1 MIRILLVDD
10 QAIVREGM
18 RSMLSLEVDI
28 TVVGEA
34 ASGGEALNLIS
45 QLKPDIVLMDVRMP
59 GMDGLTALRH
69 AKNLSPQTSIIM
81 VTLYDDPDYLFQAV
95 AAGAAGYILKD
106 ASREEL
112 VRAVRI
118 TAEGG
123 AIIAPSMMPQLLQRV
138 GQAIQPTAS
147 SSCAPLQELSPRELE
162 VLRLIAE
169 GHTNT
174 AIAEQLI
181 LSPTTIKTH
190 VQNILQKLGVS
201 DRTQAAVCAVRWGLI
216 Q

>member
-1 MIRILLVDD
+1 MIRVLLVDD
-10 QAIVREGM
+10 QAIVREGL
-18 RSMLSLEVDI
+18 RSMLSLDVDI

-59 GMDGLTALRH
+59 EMDGLTALRH
-69 AKNLSPQTSIIM
+69 AKHLAPQTSIIM

-123 AIIAPSMMPQLLQRV
+123 AIVAPSMMPQLLQRI
-138 GQAIQPTAS
+138 GQTIQPTAPP
-147 SSCAPLQELSPRELE
+147 SCAPPQELSPRELE
-162 VLRLIAE
+162 VLRLMAE
-169 GHTNT
+169 GRTNVE
-174 AIAEQLI
+174 IAEQLI
-181 LSPTTIKTH
+181 LSPTTVKTH